1 MDYTYIHP
9 MFTEDDRDSAIDFLA
24 DRMIDTTNIAI
35 YGGENQDGEPNL
47 IPAQHLS
54 KEFVR
59 EMTRGMVDKMYG
71 VNVITMA
78 NFAQVQDI
86 FYDKYASYLI
96 KYLNLCGIKAELAMF
111 CPSSISP
118 YALAKY
124 VQQNQNK
131 PLAHYNPNKH
141 WTFKV
146 SDDIGVNLM
155 NPLNGM
161 DIVILRLRGIKEYM
175 YSLIKAMYMREP
187 TPDEL
192 EYNDL
197 DLKILPM
204 ASMSELLD
212 LVRILNIVFQR
223 KAQSRYGVYIEQ
235 IQNFS

>member
-9 MFTEDDRDSAIDFLA
+9 IFTEDDRDSAIDFLA
-24 DRMIDTTNIAI
+24 DRMMSSTNIAI
-35 YGGENQDGEPNL
+35 YGGDNQDGEPNL
-47 IPAQHLS
+47 ISAQHVN
-54 KEFVR
+54 KEFLKT
-59 EMTRGMVDKMYG
+59 MTKGMVDRMYG
-71 VNVITMA
+71 VNVVTMA

-86 FYDKYASYLI
+86 FYYKYAPYII

-124 VQQNQNK
+124 VQEHQSQQ
-131 PLAHYNPNKH
+131 LAYYDPSKH
-141 WTFKV
+141 WNFKV
-146 SDDIGVNLM
+146 SNDISVNLM

-161 DIVILRLRGIKEYM
+161 DIVVLRLRGIRKYM
-175 YSLIKAMYMREP
+175 YSLIKAIYMREP

-204 ASMSELLD
+204 SNMSELLD
-212 LVRILNIVFQR
+212 LVRILNIIF
-223 KAQSRYGVYIEQ
+223 
-235 IQNFS
+235 